1 MRRHED
7 GWVFEEPVS
16 EDIAPGYFDVVEK
29 PMDFQTIEKK
39 IENLEYTVKDQVRR
53 KRERGGKKGGREI
66 ERDRD
71 REREKVQ
78 YTCTCTVILPLS
90 PSVYN
95 RC

>member
-39 IENLEYTVKDQVRR
+39 IENLEYTMKDQVRR
-53 KRERGGKKGGREI
+53 KRERKGGGGKKGGR
-66 ERDRD
+66 RL

-78 YTCTCTVILPLS
+78 YTCTVILPLS

-95 RC
+95 

>member
-39 IENLEYTVKDQVRR
+39 IENLEYTMKDQVRR
-53 KRERGGKKGGREI
+53 KRERERGGGEEGGKEI
-66 ERDRD
+66 ER
-71 REREKVQ
+71 ERE
-78 YTCTCTVILPLS
+78 S
-90 PSVYN
+90 SVYMYSHPSSLSFSL
-95 RC
+95 

>member
-1 MRRHED
+1 MCICHSLFLSLLLVLSGLRRHED

-53 KRERGGKKGGREI
+53 
-66 ERDRD
+66 
-71 REREKVQ
+71 EREKGGG
-78 YTCTCTVILPLS
+78 
-90 PSVYN
+90 
-95 RC
+95 RKKGEGD